1 MNDTLGSYFVPHTTG
16 RHCRRY
22 YTEPAWSYA
31 DQAAVY
37 RMLLRDARP
46 RHRVEVSA

>member
-1 MNDTLGSYFVPHTTG
+1 MNDTLGSYFVPRTDG

-31 DQAAVY
+31 DTAAIIAFVWVG
-37 RMLLRDARP
+37 LRGDA
-46 RHRVEVSA
+46 